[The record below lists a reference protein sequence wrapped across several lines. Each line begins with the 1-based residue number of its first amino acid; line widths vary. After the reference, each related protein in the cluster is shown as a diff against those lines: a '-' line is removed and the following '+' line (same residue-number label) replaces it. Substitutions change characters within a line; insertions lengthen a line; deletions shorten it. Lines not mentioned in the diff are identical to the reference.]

1 MDMLDVSAQTVIRLI
16 EDGSLKAYKVRDKAT
31 SPWRINYDSVIA
43 YIEAMHQRAGLDTR
57 F

>member
-1 MDMLDVSAQTVIRLI
+1 MEMLDVSAQTVTRLI
-16 EDGSLKAYKVRDKAT
+16 EDGSLKAYKVRNKLT

-43 YIEAMHQRAGLDTR
+43 YVDEMHNRAGLDRR